1 MTAQLDE
8 VSLIISLESDAEAEF
23 ETLYFPQPFE
33 SNNDTDIIIPFNE
46 VLLIANV
53 LFMVKGDC
61 TTRGRTS

>member
-46 VLLIANV
+46 AFTYCKCLIH
-53 LFMVKGDC
+53 G
-61 TTRGRTS
+61 